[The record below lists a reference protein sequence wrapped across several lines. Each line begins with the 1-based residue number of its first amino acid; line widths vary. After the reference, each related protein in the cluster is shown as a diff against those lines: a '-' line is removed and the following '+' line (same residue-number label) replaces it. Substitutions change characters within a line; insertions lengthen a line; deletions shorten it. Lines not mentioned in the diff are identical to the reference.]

1 MFCSHVCTFK
11 KKSSQYSFTNVSWDN
26 SGTLVTYNSEI
37 LGYTTIAVGKG
48 GLLVSHI
55 SSAAAHVLAVIGLH
69 SFCVVGGT
77 IPTRKPTAL
86 EVVFHARW
94 TLLMPSGLNSVGRG
108 GGGWGEVPT
117 FLLFQRSQDAD
128 RVHRSL
134 VSVLRMLIHYSES
147 LEVCMSRIRTP

>member
-108 GGGWGEVPT
+108 GGGWGRGAYLPFVPT
-117 FLLFQRSQDAD
+117 EPRRGSGSQKSGECSANAN
-128 RVHRSL
+128 SL
-134 VSVLRMLIHYSES
+134 
-147 LEVCMSRIRTP
+147 